1 MIYTIDELC
10 SLIAPVA
17 KRHGLKAVYVFG
29 SYANGNATESSDV
42 DLLVDTTGTS
52 LTSLFSL
59 GQLYC
64 ELEEAL
70 SKPIDLLT
78 ISSLEQGG
86 RMESDL
92 DFRERIEKERLKI
105 YDAA

>member
-17 KRHGLKAVYVFG
+17 KRHGLKAV
-29 SYANGNATESSDV
+29 YANGNATESSDV

-78 ISSLEQGG
+78 ISSLEQAG